1 MEGLLG
7 SPLGRYIWKE
17 GREGGRGGRKD
28 GGNIDGEKILTHYAV
43 AIEVSADCTG
53 SSGPRINL
61 QCCPKL
67 RCGTGFCVPTPAS
80 QWEEV

>member
-17 GREGGRGGRKD
+17 GREGGRDGRKD
-28 GGNIDGEKILTHYAV
+28 GGKIDGDKILTHYAV

-53 SSGPRINL
+53 SSGARINL
-61 QCCPKL
+61 SVAPN
-67 RCGTGFCVPTPAS
+67 
-80 QWEEV
+80 